1 MEPSTLNILIVDDDS
16 ALLDHLRWA
25 LERKHYHIET
35 AENGEIALNMIF
47 DSTYD
52 LILLD
57 IMLPRMDGLSVL
69 KHMREAG
76 LDTPV
81 LMLTARGD
89 VEDRVKGLDYGADDY
104 LAKPFSMAEL
114 MARIRA
120 LLRRDGKRDPVLKAY
135 NLSLNTI
142 SRRVLLNNEPV
153 NLTAKEFSIL
163 EFLLHN
169 KGSVVSRFNMA
180 EHVWGNEFDPFSMS
194 NFVDVH
200 IKNLRKKIASADD
213 RHPSIIRT
221 IRGIG
226 FIIDDTP

>member
-1 MEPSTLNILIVDDDS
+1 MEPFTLNILIVDDDS

-200 IKNLRKKIASADD
+200 IKNLRKKIASAYD

>member
-1 MEPSTLNILIVDDDS
+1 MNILIVDDDS
-16 ALLDHLRWA
+16 ELLEQLSLSLRK
-25 LERKHYHIET
+25 KHYRIET
-35 AENGEIALNMIF
+35 AEDGEKALDKIF
-47 DSTYD
+47 ETPYD

-57 IMLPRMDGLSVL
+57 IMLPRLDGLSVL
-69 KHMREAG
+69 REIRKAQ
-76 LDTPV
+76 LNTPV
-81 LMLTARGD
+81 LMLTARSD

-120 LLRRDGKRDPVLKAY
+120 LLRRDGKRDPILTAGDIC
-135 NLSLNTI
+135 LDTI
-142 SRRVLLNNEPV
+142 SRRVTQNSIPL

-180 EHVWGNEFDPFSMS
+180 EHVWGSDFDPFSMS

-200 IKNLRKKIASADD
+200 IKNLRKKIKTQGEG
-213 RHPSIIRT
+213 SIIKT
-221 IRGIG
+221 VRGIG
-226 FIIDDTP
+226 FIIDE